1 MEEAISIYHGLQDRW
16 LSVGDRLPPDER
28 CVDDDVQWAEQA
40 VVEMDRVTPRPQD
53 FSEKVWLTRCG
64 ERSFRPA
71 ASVGFKEVVKN
82 VARTDTAH
90 TGVNNA
96 LGVFS
101 QQDRAKQV
109 EEEATV
115 VLLTA
120 SNYTVSASVGS
131 GDQMTSTACFVLDT
145 GSGFEPHPEVLRP
158 GWRAAADDPEGLAD
172 NRCSEQV
179 PCAGE
184 RNGADGGEDR

>member
-1 MEEAISIYHGLQDRW
+1 MEEAVSIYHGLQDRR

-28 CVDDDVQWAEQA
+28 CVNDDVQWAEQA
-40 VVEMDRVTPRPQD
+40 VVEMDRATPHPQD

-71 ASVGFKEVVKN
+71 ASVGFKEVLKDVD
-82 VARTDTAH
+82 RTDTAH
-90 TGVNNA
+90 TSVNNA
-96 LGVFS
+96 LGDFS

-120 SNYTVSASVGS
+120 SNYKVSASVCNG
-131 GDQMTSTACFVLDT
+131 GQMTSTACCVLDT
-145 GSGFEPHPEVLRP
+145 GSGLNHIRKCCVPAGVQQQTIPK
-158 GWRAAADDPEGLAD
+158 GLSTIVSV
-172 NRCSEQV
+172 NKSRV
-179 PCAGE
+179 RG
-184 RNGADGGEDR
+184 RNGADGGDDR